1 MGRSY
6 DIDHGSGLDEGG
18 IAQWGTGED
27 SEELFKLTAV
37 ASLDGMVTAVV
48 GSWGDFVDPNFLVL
62 GEEQFYGEESR
73 RIQFLHALQ
82 SNGLDAALQFF
93 ANSRGGE
100 EKFHQI
106 ALGVEVHFDGWVNGM

>member
-62 GEEQFYGEESR
+62 GEEQFYGEESG

-82 SNGLDAALQFF
+82 SNVLDAGL
-93 ANSRGGE
+93 
-100 EKFHQI
+100 
-106 ALGVEVHFDGWVNGM
+106 